1 MQREKV
7 DICLADQTF
16 HCFSATVASS
26 QVCLSKVW
34 IYLLECMK
42 RQITVRFRN
51 ALSELT
57 TSGRLECN
65 NCGKNLQ

>member
-7 DICLADQTF
+7 DICSADQTS

-34 IYLLECMK
+34 IYFLECMK
-42 RQITVRFRN
+42 GEIAARSLN

-65 NCGKNLQ
+65 NRGKNLQ